1 MKKQICALLCLA
13 GVLNAAEP
21 LEAQCSRDDSKD
33 IVVCKDVIHGTLI
46 WQDGN
51 EDIKKEWK
59 EAKEYCKNLN
69 YAGYTDWRLPTKTEL
84 LSIVDYTRHSPAINK
99 AFKNG
104 KSDWCWSST
113 LYAKGSSHAW
123 GISFSDGN
131 AGGYDFSYSDGGCV
145 RCVRQ

>member
-104 KSDWCWSST
+104 KSGWCWSST
-113 LYAKGSSHAW
+113 LGAWDSSRAW
-123 GISFSDGN
+123 FVDFSLGYSDSFSLS
-131 AGGYDFSYSDGGCV
+131 ASSCV

>member
-13 GVLNAAEP
+13 GVLNATEP

-46 WQDGN
+46 WQDSN

-84 LSIVDYTRHSPAINK
+84 LSIVDYTRYEPAINK

-113 LYAKGSSHAW
+113 LDARNSSFAW
-123 GISFSDGN
+123 RISFSRGRTSADDLSN
-131 AGGYDFSYSDGGCV
+131 SFCV

>member
-13 GVLNAAEP
+13 GVLNATEP

-59 EAKEYCKNLN
+59 EAKEYCNNLN

-84 LSIVDYTRHSPAINK
+84 LSIVDYTRYDPAINK

-104 KSDWCWSST
+104 KSNWCWSST
-113 LYAKGSSHAW
+113 PFTKRSSTAW
-123 GISFSDGN
+123 NVNFSN
-131 AGGYDFSYSDGGCV
+131 GGTDSGGLSNSYCV